1 MNAKTRLTQRNVGL
15 SLDLL
20 KSSTPITTAKI
31 SNKLR
36 ELAFKL
42 DVEKKLKAGSE
53 RLAVLYRNDPS
64 MGDKKNRAGV
74 NGELLESNEK
84 IVLLKRALQ
93 KYQQLFVP
101 GMEDDGK
108 CLLAIAIDYAE
119 CKATRCL
126 DSYFEYCGQPVEQ
139 TMTNRRS
146 TTESALDC
154 ANPTIL
160 EQCMSE
166 SSQ

>member
-1 MNAKTRLTQRNVGL
+1 MYTNPSVVSF
-15 SLDLL
+15 SLIDLL

-53 RLAVLYRNDPS
+53 RLAVLYKNDPS

-74 NGELLESNEK
+74 HGELLESNEK

-101 GMEDDGK
+101 GMEDDGMQHVPLVK
-108 CLLAIAIDYAE
+108 QE
-119 CKATRCL
+119 R
-126 DSYFEYCGQPVEQ
+126 
-139 TMTNRRS
+139 
-146 TTESALDC
+146 
-154 ANPTIL
+154 
-160 EQCMSE
+160 
-166 SSQ
+166 

>member
-1 MNAKTRLTQRNVGL
+1 MLSPPPFPPPTRLFCFCLFRPASVFICGVIEI
-15 SLDLL
+15 DLL

-36 ELAFKL
+36 DLAFKL

-53 RLAVLYRNDPS
+53 RLAVLYKNDPS

-74 NGELLESNEK
+74 HGELLESNEK

-108 CLLAIAIDYAE
+108 
-119 CKATRCL
+119 
-126 DSYFEYCGQPVEQ
+126 
-139 TMTNRRS
+139 RR
-146 TTESALDC
+146 
-154 ANPTIL
+154 I
-160 EQCMSE
+160 
-166 SSQ
+166 SSSLHVSQVKI

>member
-1 MNAKTRLTQRNVGL
+1 MSGAARLTPWVESHILNPTPVLNRI
-15 SLDLL
+15 DLL
-20 KSSTPITTAKI
+20 KSSTPITTTKI
-31 SNKLR
+31 SHKLR

-53 RLAVLYRNDPS
+53 RLAILYKNDPS

-101 GMEDDGK
+101 GMEDDGT
-108 CLLAIAIDYAE
+108 CNTLRVS
-119 CKATRCL
+119 C
-126 DSYFEYCGQPVEQ
+126 
-139 TMTNRRS
+139 NRRYLAQF
-146 TTESALDC
+146 ALF
-154 ANPTIL
+154 
-160 EQCMSE
+160 
-166 SSQ
+166 

>member
-1 MNAKTRLTQRNVGL
+1 LNRLFST
-15 SLDLL
+15 LDLL

-74 NGELLESNEK
+74 HGELLESNEK
-84 IVLLKRALQ
+84 IVLLKRALK

-108 CLLAIAIDYAE
+108 WHINFFFFFFRKWILLPGFQRD
-119 CKATRCL
+119 
-126 DSYFEYCGQPVEQ
+126 Q
-139 TMTNRRS
+139 
-146 TTESALDC
+146 
-154 ANPTIL
+154 IL
-160 EQCMSE
+160 TSMDTCR
-166 SSQ
+166 

>member
-1 MNAKTRLTQRNVGL
+1 MWTNLFA
-15 SLDLL
+15 SSSSPLDLL
-20 KSSTPITTAKI
+20 KSSTPITNAKI

-53 RLAVLYRNDPS
+53 RLAVLYKNDPS

-74 NGELLESNEK
+74 HGELLESNEK

-101 GMEDDGK
+101 GMEDDGMHASSSK
-108 CLLAIAIDYAE
+108 VTRLGIDQ
-119 CKATRCL
+119 KA
-126 DSYFEYCGQPVEQ
+126 
-139 TMTNRRS
+139 N
-146 TTESALDC
+146 
-154 ANPTIL
+154 N
-160 EQCMSE
+160 
-166 SSQ
+166 

>member
-1 MNAKTRLTQRNVGL
+1 MISWIEHVTESGRPFDLWLTSTWTNL
-15 SLDLL
+15 FASSFSPLDLL
-20 KSSTPITTAKI
+20 KSSTPITNAKI

-53 RLAVLYRNDPS
+53 RLAVLYKNDPS

-74 NGELLESNEK
+74 HGELLESNEK

-101 GMEDDGK
+101 GMEDDGMHAS
-108 CLLAIAIDYAE
+108 CQV
-119 CKATRCL
+119 R
-126 DSYFEYCGQPVEQ
+126 
-139 TMTNRRS
+139 
-146 TTESALDC
+146 
-154 ANPTIL
+154 
-160 EQCMSE
+160 
-166 SSQ
+166 

>member
-1 MNAKTRLTQRNVGL
+1 MS
-15 SLDLL
+15 SLPTDLL

-42 DVEKKLKAGSE
+42 DVERKLKAGSE
-53 RLAVLYRNDPS
+53 RLAVLYKNDPS

-74 NGELLESNEK
+74 TGELLESNEK

-108 CLLAIAIDYAE
+108 LSWAHWRLHSASNSRSASISFFRIAQQ
-119 CKATRCL
+119 L
-126 DSYFEYCGQPVEQ
+126 
-139 TMTNRRS
+139 MTLTVFFFPSHLFR
-146 TTESALDC
+146 
-154 ANPTIL
+154 
-160 EQCMSE
+160 
-166 SSQ
+166 

>member
-1 MNAKTRLTQRNVGL
+1 MPCHGMLSPPSSLPPLFPLFCLFSTYLRLLCGVNEI
-15 SLDLL
+15 DLL

-36 ELAFKL
+36 DLAFKL

-53 RLAVLYRNDPS
+53 RLAVLYKNDPS

-74 NGELLESNEK
+74 HGELLESNEK

-108 CLLAIAIDYAE
+108 HRI
-119 CKATRCL
+119 
-126 DSYFEYCGQPVEQ
+126 
-139 TMTNRRS
+139 RS
-146 TTESALDC
+146 TKSDGHLR
-154 ANPTIL
+154 
-160 EQCMSE
+160 QYGR
-166 SSQ
+166 